1 MVNYNMK
8 KILDIIKSINPF
20 SNKKTDNKIL
30 YTIKILLTAGV
41 LYFISLLIGEAFIIG
56 GSYLFGYNATDNQ
69 LPYDIML
76 LCSFY
81 GYIITILTFIFF
93 VKKRNKDKLSKIGL
107 DSNFKTFFK
116 GILIGI
122 VSLLLIIIPLI
133 LCGAIKFVGINN
145 DINWLFFG
153 LYFGGY
159 LIQSFMEE
167 LICRGFILHRL
178 KEKLPIII
186 AIIISI
192 LLFSVGHF
200 SKMFSEGVL
209 IGIIGILNLILI
221 SLIFVILTLKNKNIY
236 GATGF
241 HFIWNFALFSI
252 IGLNLSGL
260 ETNNSIFKMEA
271 VNKFLTGYS
280 YGIESSI
287 ISTIVYLVVLLVL
300 VSSLLLSKYKKRK

>member
-1 MVNYNMK
+1 MVNYNMMK
-8 KILDIIKSINPF
+8 VLNIFKSINPF
-20 SNKKTDNKIL
+20 SNKNTDNKIL
-30 YTIKILLTAGV
+30 YTIKILFTAGV
-41 LYFISLLIGEAFIIG
+41 LYFISLLIGEALIIG

-76 LCSFY
+76 ICSFY
-81 GYIITILTFIFF
+81 GYIVTILIFIIF

-107 DSNFKTFFK
+107 DINFKTFFK
-116 GILIGI
+116 GVLIGI
-122 VSLLLIIIPLI
+122 VSLSLIIILLI
-133 LCGAIKFVGINN
+133 LFGAIKFVGINN
-145 DINWLFFG
+145 NVNWLFFG

-178 KEKLPIII
+178 KEKLPIIV

-192 LLFSVGHF
+192 LFFSIGHF
-200 SKMFSEGVL
+200 DKMFNESAL
-209 IGIIGILNLILI
+209 IGIIGILNLIII
-221 SLIFVILTLKNKNIY
+221 SLIFVVITLKNKNIY
-236 GATGF
+236 DATGF
-241 HFIWNFALFSI
+241 HFIWNFTLFSI

-260 ETNNSIFKMEA
+260 ETTNSIFKMEA

-287 ISTIVYLVVLLVL
+287 VCTIMLSLALV
-300 VSSLLLSKYKKRK
+300 SLLLISKCNKSS

>member
-1 MVNYNMK
+1 MVNYNMMK
-8 KILDIIKSINPF
+8 VLNIFKSINPF
-20 SNKKTDNKIL
+20 SNKNTDNKIL
-30 YTIKILLTAGV
+30 YTIKILFTAGV
-41 LYFISLLIGEAFIIG
+41 LYFISLLIGEALIIG

-76 LCSFY
+76 ICSFY
-81 GYIITILTFIFF
+81 GYIVTILTFIIF

-107 DSNFKTFFK
+107 DINFKTFFK
-116 GILIGI
+116 GVLIGI
-122 VSLLLIIIPLI
+122 VSLSLIIILLI
-133 LCGAIKFVGINN
+133 LFGAIKFVGINN
-145 DINWLFFG
+145 NVNWLFFG

-159 LIQSFMEE
+159 LIQGFMEE

-178 KEKLPIII
+178 KEKLPIIV

-192 LLFSVGHF
+192 LFFSIGHF
-200 SKMFSEGVL
+200 DKMFNESAL
-209 IGIIGILNLILI
+209 IGIIGILNLIII
-221 SLIFVILTLKNKNIY
+221 SLIFVVITLKNKNIY

-241 HFIWNFALFSI
+241 HFIWNFTLFSI

-260 ETNNSIFKMEA
+260 ETTNSIFKMEA

-287 ISTIVYLVVLLVL
+287 VCTIMLSLALV
-300 VSSLLLSKYKKRK
+300 SLLLISKCNKSS

>member
-1 MVNYNMK
+1 MVNYNMMK
-8 KILDIIKSINPF
+8 VLNIFKSINPF
-20 SNKKTDNKIL
+20 SNKNTDNKIL
-30 YTIKILLTAGV
+30 YTIKILFTAGV
-41 LYFISLLIGEAFIIG
+41 LYFISLLIGEALIIG

-76 LCSFY
+76 ICSFY
-81 GYIITILTFIFF
+81 GYIVTILTFIIF

-107 DSNFKTFFK
+107 DINFKTFFK
-116 GILIGI
+116 GVLIGI
-122 VSLLLIIIPLI
+122 VSLSLIIILLI
-133 LCGAIKFVGINN
+133 LFGAIKFVGINN
-145 DINWLFFG
+145 NVNWLFFG

-178 KEKLPIII
+178 KEKLPIIV

-192 LLFSVGHF
+192 LFFSIGHF
-200 SKMFSEGVL
+200 DKMFNESAL
-209 IGIIGILNLILI
+209 IGIIGILNLIII
-221 SLIFVILTLKNKNIY
+221 SLIFVVITLKNKNIY

-241 HFIWNFALFSI
+241 HFIWNFTLFSI

-280 YGIESSI
+280 YGIESRI
-287 ISTIVYLVVLLVL
+287 VCTIMLSLALV
-300 VSSLLLSKYKKRK
+300 SLLLISKCNKSS

>member
-1 MVNYNMK
+1 MK
-8 KILDIIKSINPF
+8 SILNVIKAINPF
-20 SNKKTDNKIL
+20 SNKDTDNKIL
-30 YTIKILLTAGV
+30 YMIKILLTAGI
-41 LYFISLLIGEAFIIG
+41 LYFISLVIGEALIIG

-76 LCSFY
+76 ICSFY
-81 GYIITILTFIFF
+81 GYIVTISTFIIF
-93 VKKRNKDKLSKIGL
+93 VKKRNKDKLSNIGL

-116 GILIGI
+116 GIMLGI
-122 VSLLLIIIPLI
+122 LSLSLIIISLI
-133 LCGAIKFVGINN
+133 LCGGIKFVGINN
-145 DINWLFFG
+145 NINWLLFG

-159 LIQSFMEE
+159 LIQSFMQE

-178 KEKLPIII
+178 KEKLPIVV

-192 LLFSVGHF
+192 FFFSVGHF
-200 SKMFSEGVL
+200 DKTFDEGLL
-209 IGIIGILNLILI
+209 IGIIGIVNLIII
-221 SLIFVILTLKNKNIY
+221 SLIFVILTLNSKNIY
-236 GATGF
+236 SATGF

-260 ETNNSIFKMEA
+260 ETTNSIFKMEA

-287 ISTIVYLVVLLVL
+287 ICTIILSIVL
-300 VSSLLLSKYKKRK
+300 VSLLFLQQTTINAKKNK

>member
-1 MVNYNMK
+1 MK
-8 KILDIIKSINPF
+8 KLLDIIKSINPF
-20 SNKKTDNKIL
+20 SNNNIDNKIL
-30 YTIKILLTAGV
+30 HTIKILLTAGI
-41 LYFISLLIGEAFIIG
+41 LYFISLLIGEAIIIG
-56 GSYLFGYNATDNQ
+56 GSYLFGYNVTDNQ

-76 LCSFY
+76 ICSFY
-81 GYIITILTFIFF
+81 GYITTILTFIIF

-107 DSNFKTFFK
+107 DNNFKTFFM

-122 VSLLLIIIPLI
+122 ISLSLIIITLM

-145 DINWLFFG
+145 NINWLFFV

-167 LICRGFILHRL
+167 LISRGFILYRL
-178 KEKLPIII
+178 KEKLPIIVV
-186 AIIISI
+186 IIISV
-192 LLFSVGHF
+192 LLFSTGHF
-200 SKMFSEGVL
+200 DKMFNEGVL
-209 IGIIGILNLILI
+209 IGIIGIINLIII
-221 SLIFVILTLKNKNIY
+221 SLLFCVVTLRNKNIY

-241 HFIWNFALFSI
+241 HFIWNFALFNI

-260 ETNNSIFKMEA
+260 ETTNSIFKMEA

-287 ISTIVYLVVLLVL
+287 VCTIIISLVL
-300 VSSLLLSKYKKRK
+300 VGLLLISKHSKNN